1 MFGDKVISVNV
12 ERTDPNFKSKL
23 TDEQLKHESE
33 TALDNFDSFDILVK
47 AEDMKELEDSIL
59 EVSKLI

>member
-12 ERTDPNFKSKL
+12 KRTDPNFKSKL

-33 TALDNFDSFDILVK
+33 TALDNFDSFDILVEAK
-47 AEDMKELEDSIL
+47 DMKELEDSIL